1 MILLSRLAE
10 RILAARTLA
19 ALILVALVATPA
31 AAMSIRCVEP
41 SRYRE
46 LMQVFDEDAGAL
58 YRYFGV
64 ERTRLLAPD
73 ACRAVILSGRIE
85 PGDSGRLIA
94 EIARAKGWLGTLYLA
109 LSGADAGE
117 EARLEGLGSGLWR
130 RVEPLGRR
138 LLPIRSLGQAL
149 GVGFVW
155 AWIPCGLV
163 YSVLIWA
170 LSAGSA
176 AQGGLLMLA
185 FGLGTLPTLLGLG
198 MLAGAAARFAEQG
211 WMRRLAG
218 GLVLGFG
225 LHALWQLFLI

>member
-1 MILLSRLAE
+1 MGGIGQAAIAVLPLQRALYLLAAIFMILLGLFLA
-10 RILAARTLA
+10 
-19 ALILVALVATPA
+19 
-31 AAMSIRCVEP
+31 
-41 SRYRE
+41 
-46 LMQVFDEDAGAL
+46 GWW
-58 YRYFGV
+58 
-64 ERTRLLAPD
+64 
-73 ACRAVILSGRIE
+73 
-85 PGDSGRLIA
+85 PGL
-94 EIARAKGWLGTLYLA
+94 
-109 LSGADAGE
+109 
-117 EARLEGLGSGLWR
+117 ARLEGLGSGLWR

-198 MLAGAAARFAEQG
+198 MLAGAAARFSEQV
-211 WMRRLAG
+211 WLRRLAG